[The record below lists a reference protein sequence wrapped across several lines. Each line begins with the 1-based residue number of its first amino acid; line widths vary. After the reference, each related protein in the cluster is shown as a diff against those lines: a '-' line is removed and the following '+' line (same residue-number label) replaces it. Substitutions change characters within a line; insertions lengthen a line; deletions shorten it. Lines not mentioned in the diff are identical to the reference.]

1 MGLMDE
7 LRQMV
12 ADEQLRQQRLREHR
26 VAMQFRYA
34 DGRVEMRDGDH
45 EELAEHDLLVV
56 VSFDEPDPNVLA
68 ELNRRI
74 AERAAGATPEPRSLS
89 KSPRAPG
96 GATTPDRRPR
106 PARRG

>member
-7 LRQMV
+7 LRRMV
-12 ADEQLRQQRLREHR
+12 ADEELRQQRLREHR
-26 VAMQFRYA
+26 VVVQFRYA

-74 AERAAGATPEPRSLS
+74 AERAAGTTPEPQSLPRSLS
-89 KSPRAPG
+89 KESPRASG
-96 GATTPDRRPR
+96 GTIP
-106 PARRG
+106 